1 MRYTIH
7 DRVVLARAPDGPLAS
22 HIAAFA
28 NSIAAQGYSTQSL
41 KYHVRLVAGFSRWL
55 GRNGIELRNV
65 CPDQAA
71 RYLRYRARHVRPGPG
86 DRAALKHLI
95 AFLDRERLIPAQ
107 RTPARRLT
115 PVESCTLAYV
125 EYLREVRALS
135 KATIINYTPFI
146 REFLEDCFGDGR
158 VRLSRLRAGDV
169 VSFVQCQAPR
179 LHLKRAKL
187 MTTALRSF
195 LRYACFR
202 GDMTLDLAA
211 AVPVV
216 ANWSMQSIPRGIPP
230 EQIQQLLVSI
240 DRRTAVGRR
249 DYAIILLLARLG
261 LRSGEVAFLKLDD
274 IDWNTGVL
282 SVRGKSGQRNGLPL
296 PADVGK
302 AIAAYLRYG
311 RPQSTSRR
319 VFLRAKAP
327 ITGFRS
333 ACGVGSIV
341 RHSLQRTGINAP
353 TTGAHQFRHALASQ
367 MLRHGVVV

>member
-1 MRYTIH
+1 
-7 DRVVLARAPDGPLAS
+7 
-22 HIAAFA
+22 
-28 NSIAAQGYSTQSL
+28 
-41 KYHVRLVAGFSRWL
+41 
-55 GRNGIELRNV
+55 
-65 CPDQAA
+65 
-71 RYLRYRARHVRPGPG
+71 
-86 DRAALKHLI
+86 
-95 AFLDRERLIPAQ
+95 
-107 RTPARRLT
+107 
-115 PVESCTLAYV
+115 
-125 EYLREVRALS
+125 
-135 KATIINYTPFI
+135 
-146 REFLEDCFGDGR
+146 
-158 VRLSRLRAGDV
+158 
-169 VSFVQCQAPR
+169 
-179 LHLKRAKL
+179 
-187 MTTALRSF
+187 
-195 LRYACFR
+195 
-202 GDMTLDLAA
+202 MTLDLAA

-216 ANWSMQSIPRGIPP
+216 ANWSMQPIPRGIPP

-249 DYAIILLLARLG
+249 DYAIIPLLARLG
-261 LRSGEVAFLKLDD
+261 LRSGEAAFLELDD

-341 RHSLQRTGINAP
+341 RHSLQRAGINAP

-367 MLRHGVVV
+367 MLRHGASLGEIGELLGHHHPQTTKIYTKVDIKALRTLAVP